1 MKRTTSTL
9 QSKGLNKMRYP
20 VLLLSTFLLT
30 GCFEALQDYTQP
42 KAPVEWS
49 AYQNQLVQETEV
61 MELKNWWERFD
72 DQALNDLV
80 AMTLADSPDR
90 QIAEARVLEARGLR
104 RNIRSSLFP
113 QIGASGQVSREDTG
127 FAGPD
132 NYFEYGF
139 DASYEIDVFGRNRK
153 ATDAASKQVE
163 ALEYRYHDT
172 TLTLIADVARSYI
185 IYREAQK
192 QVDIAVKNL
201 EIQEKTLELIR
212 EQQKF
217 GEAPQLDVERAENLV
232 NTTRAS
238 IPEFERLAENARL
251 QLSVLTGSLPEDL
264 VAVLDT
270 PADIPGQAV
279 EPVLM
284 APAQVLLLRPD
295 VRASAANF
303 ASTTDLAEAA
313 IADIFPQFTLSGFF
327 GYSKGAF
334 SGTANVWN
342 IVLGTAVSVLDFGRL
357 EGQVDAARAVEMN
370 AYHSYRKTVLEAV
383 VEVET
388 ALNDIARI
396 NERRASLLQAFNNAE
411 KAYTLSEKLYKEGEI
426 SFLDLLDAQRTV
438 NEADAALVAA
448 EAAQAT
454 SLVSLYKSLGVY

>member
-1 MKRTTSTL
+1 
-9 QSKGLNKMRYP
+9 MRVP
-20 VLLLSTFLLT
+20 VLLLSTLLLS

-42 KAPVEWS
+42 KAPVAWS
-49 AYQNQLVQETEV
+49 AYQNQLVEETEV
-61 MELKNWWERFD
+61 VALKGWWTRFD
-72 DQALNDLV
+72 DQALNDLIDL
-80 AMTLADSPDR
+80 TLADSPDR

-104 RNIRSSLFP
+104 RTTRSYLFP
-113 QIGASGQVSREDTG
+113 QLDARGQVSREDVG
-127 FAGPD
+127 FAPID
-132 NYFEYGF
+132 DFFEAGF
-139 DASYEIDVFGRNRK
+139 DASYELDVFGRNRK
-153 ATDAASKQVE
+153 ATSAADKQVE
-163 ALEYRYHDT
+163 ALTYRYHDT

-185 IYREAQK
+185 SYREAQK
-192 QVDIAVKNL
+192 QVGIAMKNL

-264 VAVLDT
+264 MAVLNS
-270 PADIPGQAV
+270 PADIPGQSV

-284 APAQVLLLRPD
+284 APAQVLMLRPD

-313 IADIFPQFTLSGFF
+313 IADIYPQFTLSGFF
-327 GYSKGAF
+327 GYSRGAF
-334 SGTANVWN
+334 SGTANIWN
-342 IVLGTAVSVLDFGRL
+342 IVLGAAVSVLDFGRL

-388 ALNDIARI
+388 ALNNIARI
-396 NERRASLLQAFNNAE
+396 NERRVSLQQAFDNAE
-411 KAYTLSEKLYKEGEI
+411 KAYTLSETLYKEGEI

-438 NEADAALVAA
+438 NEADAALVTA

-454 SLVSLYKSLGVY
+454 ALVSLYKSLGIY